1 MYQVDGLV
9 VCLEVKE
16 LFATFTDHLLKDQ
29 QGDHRCRGVIVDEF
43 LYMLGEGMFDVSGHA
58 LYSGEVLG

>member
-9 VCLEVKE
+9 ACLEVKE
-16 LFATFTDHLLKDQ
+16 LFATFADCLLKDW
-29 QGDHRCRGVIVDEF
+29 QGDHQCRGVVVDEF
-43 LYMLGEGMFDVSGHA
+43 LYTLGEGMFDVSGHA